1 MYGFQNL
8 FNIPNMHMPNISAP
22 NTDVNK
28 AETYYAILGITN
40 TASPDEIKKAYRK
53 LSLEYHPDR
62 NHNDEE
68 KGERYKKINEAYATL
83 SSETERKTYDLSINN
98 PFASL
103 MGGQMGGSFDVD
115 PSIFMNMV
123 LNSPETQS
131 ILNEM
136 TKMPFN
142 KGLFSDPISRMALGK
157 IMPDAQFDDICPSFS
172 RYNYDSKPKI
182 LYKTITIKLLE
193 ACNGCKLPINITR
206 WVIEDS
212 KKSEQT
218 ETVYLNIP
226 RGIDNNEIITI
237 KDKGNR
243 VSNTN
248 RGDIEVK
255 ILIDNNTAYER
266 NGIDLIFKKT
276 ISLKESLCGFS
287 FDLQYIDGREFK
299 INNEAGNIIPPDFR
313 KIIPNLGI
321 ERDGEKGNLII
332 IFDVIYPKHLSSEQI
347 DKLKEIL

>member
-8 FNIPNMHMPNISAP
+8 FNMPNMQMPNMQMP
-22 NTDVNK
+22 NMPNMPMPNTASTDVNK
-28 AETYYAILGITN
+28 AETYYAILGIAN
-40 TASPDEIKKAYRK
+40 TASTDEIKKAYRK

-83 SSETERKTYDLSINN
+83 SNETERKAYDLSISN
-98 PFASL
+98 PFAGL
-103 MGGQMGGSFDVD
+103 MGQMGGQMGGQMSGSFDID

-131 ILNEM
+131 MLNEM

-157 IMPDAQFDDICPSFS
+157 IMPDIPFDDMCPSFS
-172 RYNYDSKPKI
+172 RHNYDSKPKI

-255 ILIDNNTAYER
+255 ILIDNNTAFER
-266 NGIDLIFKKT
+266 KGID
-276 ISLKESLCGFS
+276 
-287 FDLQYIDGREFK
+287 
-299 INNEAGNIIPPDFR
+299 
-313 KIIPNLGI
+313 
-321 ERDGEKGNLII
+321 
-332 IFDVIYPKHLSSEQI
+332 
-347 DKLKEIL
+347 